1 MSTEEKMNIVQFI
14 IRLQNPSYSHEQA
27 KNGAIKVYQQGLL
40 DAMIDDMK
48 RFGALTKEERKNI
61 FDNGEMMIMT

>member
-1 MSTEEKMNIVQFI
+1 MSTEEKINIVQFI

-27 KNGAIKVYQQGLL
+27 KNGAIKVCRQGLL

-48 RFGALTKEERKNI
+48 RFGALTKEDRKHILN
-61 FDNGEMMIMT
+61 DGETMIMT